1 MKNAKACLQCRA
13 AKRKRR
19 LLSGKNTCF
28 ACQQRGEP
36 CSSTELSKASI
47 TTQLAPLERV
57 RTTIS
62 PITNID
68 DLLSPQIQWELVT
81 KYMAFIHDRPQSIF
95 HEPTLRDQVQQREIH
110 PGLLLAICSLACR
123 FSHDPAVR
131 ALEDCL
137 TRASK
142 MRLQANLEQFCLA
155 TIQTCILV
163 ANASSANLNP
173 ESEALYFGIAI
184 RMAQIMRLPHG
195 KRSENPAVTET
206 RKRDNDY
213 AVDLPIDESTF
224 QQPEFRLRG
233 STGST
238 LGIWAYKIMLAKIF
252 GHIQD
257 LNRCNVVRG
266 LCQQDFDGHVKLL
279 AEQLDDWVL
288 NLPSHMQLSDRN
300 IREHCSKGLG
310 GTFIDL
316 HLDLHHYATLLFF
329 NYLESR
335 RLYSSNKLHYS
346 QLCKSHAFR
355 FSELLQI
362 SRERKGCEAVHAAVG
377 HMAIVSSAVLVHV
390 LLMGEVGEL
399 EAARSGLISNFKTL
413 LELKMFWP
421 SLEKLISRLSLF
433 QSALIE
439 SLETDPRKMDGWMAR
454 FLTEYAP
461 PSDDF
466 IDSDPTPPISISLT
480 RQGTVSDKDGFWH
493 RNNTLTELLNG
504 LR

>member
-1 MKNAKACLQCRA
+1 
-13 AKRKRR
+13 
-19 LLSGKNTCF
+19 
-28 ACQQRGEP
+28 
-36 CSSTELSKASI
+36 
-47 TTQLAPLERV
+47 
-57 RTTIS
+57 
-62 PITNID
+62 
-68 DLLSPQIQWELVT
+68 
-81 KYMAFIHDRPQSIF
+81 
-95 HEPTLRDQVQQREIH
+95 
-110 PGLLLAICSLACR
+110 
-123 FSHDPAVR
+123 
-131 ALEDCL
+131 
-137 TRASK
+137 

-173 ESEALYFGIAI
+173 ESEALYFDRWCSSASGLP
-184 RMAQIMRLPHG
+184 RQIQ
-195 KRSENPAVTET
+195 
-206 RKRDNDY
+206 DNDY

-421 SLEKLISRLSLF
+421 SLEKLGSDRSLACHCF
-433 QSALIE
+433 RV
-439 SLETDPRKMDGWMAR
+439 P
-454 FLTEYAP
+454 
-461 PSDDF
+461 
-466 IDSDPTPPISISLT
+466 
-480 RQGTVSDKDGFWH
+480 
-493 RNNTLTELLNG
+493 
-504 LR
+504 